1 MIKTVLWATILHV
14 CGICF
19 VTFHSRAVLTF
30 IQELCQFY
38 FNEDSK
44 YSCCISTAM
53 KACKSRQGDT
63 NKVCVWGG
71 GRFKHWVLNSVSW
84 LWIPVHHKVP
94 PWLSALSYWC
104 FGTFHLTLSIKVI
117 PKEHLHLK
125 TCSLWVSPAVNWQRW
140 RTQKSDSDYR
150 WPDSPSIRSLSD

>member
-1 MIKTVLWATILHV
+1 MCGECSVTLHS
-14 CGICF
+14 
-19 VTFHSRAVLTF
+19 HAVLTF
-30 IQELCQFY
+30 IQELCHF
-38 FNEDSK
+38 FNEVSK

-53 KACKSRQGDT
+53 KARKPRRGDT
-63 NKVCVWGG
+63 NKVCVCKGSL
-71 GRFKHWVLNSVSW
+71 KHWVFNSVSQ

-94 PWLSALSYWC
+94 VWLSALSYWC

-117 PKEHLHLK
+117 LKEHLHLK
-125 TCSLWVSPAVNWQRW
+125 TCSPWVSPAVNWQRW